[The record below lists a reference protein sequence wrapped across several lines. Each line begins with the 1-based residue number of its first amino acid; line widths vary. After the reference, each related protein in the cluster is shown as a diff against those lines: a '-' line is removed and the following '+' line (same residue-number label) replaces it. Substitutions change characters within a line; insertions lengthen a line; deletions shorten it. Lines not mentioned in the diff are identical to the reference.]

1 MAYAIRDLPPEIS
14 GRIGHYAMRPHPLA
28 RLMADVRRYEGVW
41 RFVGFDGRL
50 CGKSEPYSVYAFEGK
65 TRFFL
70 VLFDGELAF
79 THLDNIVYSKPARS
93 PCPDAARG

>member
-1 MAYAIRDLPPEIS
+1 
-14 GRIGHYAMRPHPLA
+14 
-28 RLMADVRRYEGVW
+28 
-41 RFVGFDGRL
+41 
-50 CGKSEPYSVYAFEGK
+50 VYAFEGK
-65 TRFFL
+65 TRSFL

>member
-1 MAYAIRDLPPEIS
+1 MAAALQNLPPDLAT
-14 GRIGHYAMRPHPLA
+14 RIGREAMRPHPLA

-50 CGKSEPYSVYAFEGK
+50 CGLTEAYSAYAFENK

-70 VLFDGELAF
+70 VTFDGELGF
-79 THLDNIVYSKPARS
+79 THLDNIVYSKPVRS
-93 PCPDAARG
+93 PCPEAARG